1 VSAGTPTTPGVELC
15 ADPDCGGAVE
25 DGYCDTC
32 GLPAGAPVPAAASA
46 ASSSAGA
53 AASASS
59 ASSAGGG
66 TPSGETPSPRTARTS
81 HRLRASLLGS
91 ARAAGGGATRA
102 PRPSGASERSRSS
115 RLGAGITVVP
125 AIPVVDASSA
135 LMAVPEVPE
144 HRRACAVCGQPVGRS
159 RAGRPGRTEGFC
171 ASCRAPFSF
180 SPKLRAGDVVAGQYE
195 VAGCLAFGGLGWVY
209 LARDLN
215 VSRRWV
221 VLKGLLNSQDPDA
234 VQAAIAEREFL
245 ARVEHPQIVQIYNF
259 VEHDG
264 AGYIVMEYVG
274 GTSLK
279 DLLKKRRDANGGVN
293 DPLPVDQAVAY
304 LVEILPAFQHL
315 HDLGLLYCDFKPDNV
330 IQAGDSLKLI
340 DLGGVRRAD
349 DLDSPIYGTV
359 GYQAPEVPD
368 VGPSVAADVYTIG
381 RTLVSLAIDFR
392 GNTTTYVASLPAPED
407 VPLFERHDSLHRLL
421 LKACAPDPADR
432 FSSCDELRTQLLGVL
447 REIVAL
453 DRHPDRP
460 ADHSTPSLNFLPP
473 TGSGEELTWSQLP
486 AVRLAADDPQVV
498 AAAGAVAPDAGPDAL
513 LDALLALDAPGV
525 EASLHVS
532 RVALAAGRT
541 DVVTEVCGHLLDED
555 PWEWRAGWYLGLAA
569 LRDDDPETAKEA
581 FNAVY
586 GQVPGELAPKLALAL
601 ACETGGEPGVA
612 EALYL
617 TCLRTDAH
625 YAAAA
630 AFGLARVREGAYLRG
645 EGPLEDAVAALDLVP
660 ATSRSFVL
668 ARQRRA
674 RLLIEHGE
682 GMDRLDDALRGVAGV
697 TLAPADA
704 VRLRIEALTV
714 ALATVVDDG
723 GAGGNGTAGTV
734 GGVPAQ
740 ERPLREALD
749 TALRTLVTLTDER
762 EERVRLID
770 TARAVRPWTW
780 T

>member
-1 VSAGTPTTPGVELC
+1 VSAGTPGTAAAAERCVDPG
-15 ADPDCGGAVE
+15 CGGAVE

-32 GLPAGAPVPAAASA
+32 GLPGRAAVTAAPSGNDVAAP
-46 ASSSAGA
+46 SAGA
-53 AASASS
+53 GTSS
-59 ASSAGGG
+59 GG
-66 TPSGETPSPRTARTS
+66 TSSPRTARTS

-91 ARAAGGGATRA
+91 ARAPGGGATRTS
-102 PRPSGASERSRSS
+102 RPGGASERSRSS

-125 AIPVVDASSA
+125 PIPVSDAVSA

-159 RAGRPGRTEGFC
+159 RQGRAGRTEGFC

-245 ARVEHPQIVQIYNF
+245 ARVEHPLIVQIYNF

-279 DLLKKRRDANGGVN
+279 DLLKNRREANGGVN

-368 VGPSVAADVYTIG
+368 VGASVPADVYTIG

-392 GNTTTYVASLPAPED
+392 GNTTTYVASLPTPED
-407 VPLFERHDSLHRLL
+407 VPLFERHDSLYRLL

-432 FSSCDELRTQLLGVL
+432 FTSCDELRAQLLGVL

-460 ADHSTPSLNFLPP
+460 ADHSTPSVNFLPP
-473 TGSGEELTWSQLP
+473 TGSGDDLTWSQLP
-486 AVRLAADDPQVV
+486 AVRAAADDPQVL
-498 AAAGAVAPDAGPDAL
+498 AATGTVAPDAGPDAL
-513 LDALLALDAPGV
+513 LDALLALDAPGT

-532 RVALAAGRT
+532 RLALAAGRT
-541 DVVTEVCGHLLDED
+541 DVVTEVCGRLLDED

-569 LRDDDPETAKEA
+569 LRDDDPATAQEA

-601 ACETGGEPGVA
+601 ACETGGEPGLA

-625 YAAAA
+625 YTAAA
-630 AFGLARVREGAYLRG
+630 AFGLARVREGAYTRG
-645 EGPLEDAVAALDLVP
+645 EGTLEDAVAALDLVP
-660 ATSRSFVL
+660 ATGRSFAI

-674 RLLIEHGE
+674 QLLIQHGE
-682 GMDRLDDALRGVAGV
+682 GLDRLDDALRGVAGV

-704 VRLRIEALTV
+704 VRLRIDALTA
-714 ALATVVDDG
+714 ALADVLADG
-723 GAGGNGTAGTV
+723 SAGGNGTV
-734 GGVPAQ
+734 GGVPAE

-749 TALRTLVTLTDER
+749 AALRTLVTLTDDR
-762 EERVRLID
+762 EERVRLVD
-770 TARAVRPWTW
+770 TARSLRPWTW

>member
-1 VSAGTPTTPGVELC
+1 VSAGTAGAAASARC
-15 ADPDCGGAVE
+15 ADPGCGGTVE
-25 DGYCDTC
+25 DGYCDVC
-32 GLPAGAPVPAAASA
+32 GLPGGAPATGTAGTDGGTSSGVTASGVTV
-46 ASSSAGA
+46 S
-53 AASASS
+53 
-59 ASSAGGG
+59 GG
-66 TPSGETPSPRTARTS
+66 TPAPRTSRTS

-91 ARAAGGGATRA
+91 ARAPGAGAVRATR
-102 PRPSGASERSRSS
+102 PGGASERSRSS

-135 LMAVPEVPE
+135 LMTVPEVPE
-144 HRRACAVCGQPVGRS
+144 NRRACAACGQPVGRS
-159 RAGRPGRTEGFC
+159 RAGRPGRSEGFC
-171 ASCRAPFSF
+171 PACRAPFSF
-180 SPKLRAGDVVAGQYE
+180 SPKLQAGDVLAGQYE
-195 VAGCLAFGGLGWVY
+195 VAGCLAYGGLGWVY
-209 LARDLN
+209 LARDRN

-245 ARVEHPQIVQIYNF
+245 ARVEHPLIVQIYNF

-279 DLLKKRRDANGGVN
+279 DLLKQRRRLKGSS

-304 LVEILPAFQHL
+304 LVEILPAFQYL

-349 DLDSPIYGTV
+349 DLESPIYGTV
-359 GYQAPEVPD
+359 GYQAPEVPE

-392 GNTTTYVASLPAPED
+392 GNTTTYAASLPPPDD

-432 FSSCDELRTQLLGVL
+432 FTSCDELRAQLLGVL

-453 DRHPDRP
+453 DRQPDRP
-460 ADHSTPSLNFLPP
+460 ADHSTPSVNFLPP
-473 TGSGEELTWSQLP
+473 TGSGEELTWAQLP
-486 AVRLAADDPQVV
+486 DVRLAGDDPQVV
-498 AAAGAVAPDAGPDAL
+498 AATGAVAPDAGPDAL
-513 LDALLALDAPGV
+513 LEALLAIDAPGA
-525 EASLHVS
+525 EATLHAS
-532 RVALAAGRT
+532 RLALAAGRA
-541 DVVTEVCGHLLDED
+541 DVVTRVCGRLLDED

-569 LRDDDPETAKEA
+569 LRDGDPATAQEA

-601 ACETGGEPGVA
+601 ACETGGEPDVA

-625 YAAAA
+625 YTAAA
-630 AFGLARVREGAYLRG
+630 AFGLSRVREGAYLRG
-645 EGPLEDAVAALDLVP
+645 AGTLEDAVTALDLVP

-674 RLLIEHGE
+674 RLLIEHGD
-682 GMDRLDDALRGVAGV
+682 GVDRFDDALRGLAGV

-704 VRLRIEALTV
+704 VRLRIDALTA
-714 ALATVVDDG
+714 ALAAVVAD
-723 GAGGNGTAGTV
+723 GAGGTV
-734 GGVPAQ
+734 DGVPAE

-749 TALRTLVTLTDER
+749 TSLRTLVTLTDER

-770 TARAVRPWTW
+770 TARSVRRWTW

>member
-1 VSAGTPTTPGVELC
+1 VSAGVEDRCPVPGC
-15 ADPDCGGAVE
+15 AGAIE
-25 DGYCDTC
+25 DGYCDVC
-32 GLPAGAPVPAAASA
+32 GHAAAAPGAASAAASA
-46 ASSSAGA
+46 PSGVVGSSTGSAVS
-53 AASASS
+53 AAS
-59 ASSAGGG
+59 GG
-66 TPSGETPSPRTARTS
+66 TPSGSTPAPRTGRTS
-81 HRLRASLLGS
+81 HRLRSSLLGS
-91 ARAAGGGATRA
+91 ARGTPTGGAARGPRAGGGSA
-102 PRPSGASERSRSS
+102 RSRSS

-125 AIPVVDASSA
+125 PIPVVDASSA
-135 LMAVPEVPE
+135 LMPVPEVPE
-144 HRRACAVCGQPVGRS
+144 RRRACAVCGQPVGRS

-171 ASCRAPFSF
+171 GACGAPFSF
-180 SPKLRAGDVVAGQYE
+180 SPKLGPGDVVAGQYE

-245 ARVEHPQIVQIYNF
+245 ARVEHPLIVQIYNF

-315 HDLGLLYCDFKPDNV
+315 HDLGLLYCDFKPDNI

-349 DLDSPIYGTV
+349 DLDSPIYGTI
-359 GYQAPEVPD
+359 GYQAPEVGT
-368 VGPSVAADVYTIG
+368 VGPSVEADVYTIG

-392 GNTTTYVASLPAPED
+392 GNTTTYVASLPPPED

-447 REIVAL
+447 REIVAV

-460 ADHSTPSLNFLPP
+460 ADHSTPSVNFLPP
-473 TGSGEELTWSQLP
+473 AGSGDELTWAELP
-486 AVRLAADDPQVV
+486 GLRLADDDPQVIAV
-498 AAAGAVAPDAGPDAL
+498 TGSVAPDAGPEAL
-513 LDALLALDAPGV
+513 LDALLRIDAPGT
-525 EASLHVS
+525 EASLHLS
-532 RVALAAGRT
+532 RLALAAGRT
-541 DVVTEVCGHLLDED
+541 GVVRDVCGRLLDED
-555 PWEWRAGWYLGLAA
+555 PWEWRAAWYLGLAA
-569 LRDDDPETAKEA
+569 LRDDDPDTAQDA

-601 ACETGGEPGVA
+601 ACETGDEPALA

-625 YAAAA
+625 YIAAA
-630 AFGLARVREGAYLRG
+630 AFGLARVRTDQGALD
-645 EGPLEDAVAALDLVP
+645 DAVAALELVP
-660 ATSRSFVL
+660 PTSRSFVP

-674 RLLIEHGE
+674 QLLIEHG
-682 GMDRLDDALRGVAGV
+682 DDLSRLDDALQGVAGV
-697 TLAPADA
+697 TLPPADA
-704 VRLRIEALTV
+704 VRLRIEALTA
-714 ALATVVDDG
+714 ALSKVTTDG
-723 GAGGNGTAGTV
+723 TQPGTV
-734 GGVPAQ
+734 GGVPA
-740 ERPLREALD
+740 EDRPLREALD
-749 TALRTLVTLTDER
+749 KNLRVLVTLTENPR
-762 EERVRLID
+762 EKVILID
-770 TARAVRPWTW
+770 RARSLRPWTW